1 MKPALFL
8 AFALAALT
16 FSARIY
22 RPSHP
27 PPLAHPVAMIAIQ
40 AFWGI
45 PVAESHFDADA
56 VSPDGMD
63 RGMWQYR
70 KTYDAER
77 GLVNPFDPLE
87 STRLAAR
94 EFRAHFAALGSVELA
109 VTAHHAGLAGARRN
123 GVDWE
128 YIARTRGIECPS
140 KSITSARR
148 ASAVYPA
155 ARLAKQ

>member
-1 MKPALFL
+1 MKPAIACALI
-8 AFALAALT
+8 LAALT

-27 PPLAHPVAMIAIQ
+27 PPLAHPVAMIAPT

-45 PVAESHFDADA
+45 ALAESSFKADA

-63 RGMWQYR
+63 RGLFQYR

-94 EFRAHFAALGSVELA
+94 EFREHFAELGSVELA
-109 VTAHHAGLAGARRN
+109 ITAHKRGLGGTKRN
-123 GVDWE
+123 GIDRDYV
-128 YIARTRGIECPS
+128 AKVQSFS
-140 KSITSARR
+140 K
-148 ASAVYPA
+148 
-155 ARLAKQ
+155 

>member
-8 AFALAALT
+8 ALALAALT
-16 FSARIY
+16 FSARVY

-27 PPLAHPVAMIAIQ
+27 PPLAHPVAMIAVQ

-45 PVAESHFDADA
+45 PVAESHFNADA

-77 GLVNPFDPLE
+77 GLVNPFDPVE
-87 STRLAAR
+87 STRLAAK
-94 EFRAHFAALGSVELA
+94 EFRRHFAALGSIDLA
-109 VTAHHAGLAGARRN
+109 ITAHRR
-123 GVDWE
+123 GFAWTKRHGIDRE
-128 YIARTRGIECPS
+128 YIARTRGLECPS

-148 ASAVYPA
+148 ANVAYPA